1 MKKVLFWN
9 QGDAVVNLHE
19 PSETFEVIVAENRQQ
34 GTWVTLQNVHTKAKF
49 SGYEIGIQR
58 LGYVGYRK
66 DISCYLTRSI
76 Q

>member
-1 MKKVLFWN
+1 MHKVAFW
-9 QGDAVVNLHE
+9 QIQDTVVNIHE
-19 PSETFEVIVAENRQQ
+19 PSQTFEVVAVEKRHQ

-66 DISCYLTRSI
+66 DRTAILVI
-76 Q
+76 

>member
-1 MKKVLFWN
+1 MNKVMFWTT
-9 QGDAVVNLHE
+9 GDTVVNIYE
-19 PSETFEVIVAENRQQ
+19 PSETFEVIAVENRQQ

-66 DISCYLTRSI
+66 DRTAILVI
-76 Q
+76 